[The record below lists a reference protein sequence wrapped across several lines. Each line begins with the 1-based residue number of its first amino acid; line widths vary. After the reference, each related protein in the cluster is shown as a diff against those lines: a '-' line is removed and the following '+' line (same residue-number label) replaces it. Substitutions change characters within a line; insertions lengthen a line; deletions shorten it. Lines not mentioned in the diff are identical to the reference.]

1 MNGQLKRFIIVLV
14 SFVTLI
20 LLPFWLGIIAMRM
33 HIRGWEDYV
42 LQWLLGFVVIVTT
55 GMALGFLYIIFIE
68 LREYVLYGK

>member
-42 LQWLLGFVVIVTT
+42 LQWLLGICCYRDNRNGTRLSIHYLHRIEGVC
-55 GMALGFLYIIFIE
+55 FI
-68 LREYVLYGK
+68 R